1 MLEMYLLGYIGVIVV
16 GFIVKEYQDKI
27 SEFIRKKIDEE

>member
-1 MLEMYLLGYIGVIVV
+1 MLEMYLLGYIGVLVV
-16 GFIVKEYQDKI
+16 GFILKEYQEEI